1 MAKLRLKVSVVAVLL
16 VLSQAAVVHALCPGG
31 ERLADFAQRQIVLA
45 DDTLFFQTAEL
56 ALDIDGSPSAYGVRD
71 QGLEDICNGLGPLQ
85 PPECRGK
92 IRGECYAACRT
103 AFASW
108 NGKVDDLGTVMCS
121 IGLGGGGCSVPSVK
135 LQGPPREAWFV
146 SETSVRVAPPVGTPV
161 TKWVQT
167 QPAQLDTAVIPYF
180 VIPGKFRKLP
190 WDATPGDIGLVVDAQ
205 TQRQAAFV
213 VGDTGGT
220 LDEGSARLLAI
231 LAGVE
236 QLPTKTKT
244 SAFGEPV
251 ERLVGARSGDFRVA
265 IFRHTAP
272 LLPPEERQGL
282 SVLDK
287 PADTL
292 VDWIKDTVGAKLAE
306 IGGVERVIAC
316 TTP

>member
-1 MAKLRLKVSVVAVLL
+1 VAALFIL
-16 VLSQAAVVHALCPGG
+16 FQAAGASALCTGG
-31 ERLADFAQRQIVLA
+31 TRLADFAQRQIVVA
-45 DDTLFFQTAEL
+45 DDTLFFKTGEI

-92 IRGECYAACRT
+92 IRGACYAACRT

-121 IGLGGGGCSVPSVK
+121 IGLGGGGCSTPSVR
-135 LQGPPREAWFV
+135 LQEPPRETWFV
-146 SETSVRVAPPVGTPV
+146 SETSVRVAPPAGTPL

-180 VIPGKFRKLP
+180 VIPGKFRKSP
-190 WDATPGDIGLVVDAQ
+190 WDATPGDIGLVIDAD
-205 TQRQAAFV
+205 TQKQAAFV
-213 VGDTGGT
+213 VGDTGGA
-220 LDEGSARLLAI
+220 LDEGSARLLAT
-231 LAGVE
+231 LARVE

-244 SAFGEPV
+244 NAFGESV

-272 LLPPEERQGL
+272 LLPAEERHGL
-282 SVLDK
+282 TVLDK

-292 VDWIKDTVGAKLAE
+292 AAWIEDTVKARLAE
-306 IGGVERVIAC
+306 IGGAERVISC